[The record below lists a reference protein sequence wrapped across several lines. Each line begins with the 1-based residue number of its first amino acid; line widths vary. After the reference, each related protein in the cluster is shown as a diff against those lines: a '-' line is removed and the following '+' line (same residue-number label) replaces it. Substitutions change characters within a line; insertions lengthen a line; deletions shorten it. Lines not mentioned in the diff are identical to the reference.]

1 MKINDES
8 NYKPQKLKI
17 MKIKTI
23 TILTL
28 SFAFAIISTNL
39 QAQVTLGNRQ
49 TDTDRDV
56 EFGVKAGLNL
66 ATIAVEDVDE
76 NNFKAGFHAGVSA
89 KFPLS
94 ESFALQPEVLFT
106 QKGVKTT
113 YDADFLG
120 FDVADG
126 ETTYNLNYVDIPIYA
141 VYNFTDNFNL
151 HLGPYLGIL
160 VDASVDTQTEVLDFV
175 NIDNTE
181 EINEDRFNSITYGL
195 TGGLGFE
202 LGMISIGANYNLG
215 LAPVAEED
223 DIAEELIG
231 EATNNVIQI
240 YIGIIF

>member
-1 MKINDES
+1 
-8 NYKPQKLKI
+8 
-17 MKIKTI
+17 MKIKTL
-23 TILTL
+23 TILSISL
-28 SFAFAIISTNL
+28 AFAIISTNL

-49 TDTDRDV
+49 SNTDRDV

-66 ATIAVEDVDE
+66 ATIAVDDVDE
-76 NNFKAGFHAGVSA
+76 NNFKAGFHAGLSA

-106 QKGVKTT
+106 QKGAKTV
-113 YDADFLG
+113 YDTDFLG

-126 ETTYNLNYVDIPIYA
+126 ETTYNLNYIDIPVYA
-141 VYNFTDNFNL
+141 VYNFNENFNL

-160 VDASVDTQTEVLDFV
+160 VSANAETQAEVLEFINVD
-175 NIDNTE
+175 DSDE
-181 EINEDRFNSITYGL
+181 LNEDRFNTITYGL
-195 TGGLGFE
+195 TGGLGFD
-202 LGMISIGANYNLG
+202 LGMLSIGANYNLG

-231 EATNNVIQI
+231 DATNNVIQI

>member
-1 MKINDES
+1 
-8 NYKPQKLKI
+8 
-17 MKIKTI
+17 MKIKTL
-23 TILTL
+23 TILSISL
-28 SFAFAIISTNL
+28 AFAIISTNL

-49 TDTDRDV
+49 SNTDRDV

-66 ATIAVEDVDE
+66 ATIAVDDVDE
-76 NNFKAGFHAGVSA
+76 NNFKAGFHAGLSA

-106 QKGVKTT
+106 QKGAKTV
-113 YDADFLG
+113 YDTDFLG

-126 ETTYNLNYVDIPIYA
+126 ETTYNLNYIDIPVYA
-141 VYNFTDNFNL
+141 VYNFTENFNL

-160 VDASVDTQTEVLDFV
+160 VSANAETQAEVLEFINVD
-175 NIDNTE
+175 DSDE
-181 EINEDRFNSITYGL
+181 LNEDRFNTITYGL
-195 TGGLGFE
+195 TGGLGFD
-202 LGMISIGANYNLG
+202 LGMLSIGANYNLG

-231 EATNNVIQI
+231 DATNNVIQI